1 MSAAN
6 WHKQRQQTSE
16 VIANEVVSLLQPSA
30 VRLSDKSIRNY
41 HVQSK
46 MHYASQKGLDSGNLQ
61 FGSSVVTGHRQDS
74 PGRVGRWE
82 ARGVPSLEG
91 RELLPSCGA
100 PCQVAL
106 ALAPA
111 LQSRLEGGNRFVHM

>member
-6 WHKQRQQTSE
+6 WHKRRQQTSE

-30 VRLSDKSIRNY
+30 VRLSDESIRNY

-46 MHYASQKGLDSGNLQ
+46 MHYAVHKDLNLCHMQ
-61 FGSSVVTGHRQDS
+61 FGSSVMTGHRQDS
-74 PGRVGRWE
+74 PERVGRWG
-82 ARGVPSLEG
+82 AGGVPSLEG
-91 RELLPSCGA
+91 RELPPSCGA

-111 LQSRLEGGNRFVHM
+111 LQSCLVHI